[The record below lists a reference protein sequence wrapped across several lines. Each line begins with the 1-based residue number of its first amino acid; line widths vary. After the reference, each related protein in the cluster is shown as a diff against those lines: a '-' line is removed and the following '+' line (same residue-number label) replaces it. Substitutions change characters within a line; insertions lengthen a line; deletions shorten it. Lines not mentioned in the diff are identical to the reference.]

1 MANRVIEML
10 EESRLAR
17 VISDVEAGEQVDYG
31 KVATL
36 QAFDFARMGEIFLVE
51 RLQMEDEAD
60 RQMEEMMN
68 GPFTGGLP
76 YE

>member
-36 QAFDFARMGEIFLVE
+36 QAFDIARAGEVFLAE
-51 RLQMEDEAD
+51 RLKMEDEAD
-60 RQMEEMMN
+60 RQLEEMMN
-68 GPFTGGLP
+68 QSMNGGLP
-76 YE
+76 Q